1 MKKIFIVLILT
12 LFNSIPALSDKLL
25 KDGFLNNK
33 MDYAKE
39 QNIVDAKNK
48 IIIIFNHG
56 QDKHDKSSKNCV
68 WKNGIRNF
76 SSLVGEKINKK
87 EIMVYLFCTNKLAGD
102 DHKRLWNKKKFKPPY
117 KGVTKLDKRV
127 DANLKLIDS
136 FLEKGVPKNQIIITG
151 HSCGGWLTMMFI
163 AKYPDKIG
171 SGISLMP
178 ACYGDI
184 SKDFKVKKVGI
195 EKALI
200 KFRKIVGDGPADLRQ
215 SQINQIQNSKN
226 LPILV
231 FTHPKDPY
239 EGLLSDWVDRIPGVK
254 RVIISQD
261 KKINGKKCF
270 RIGINNGKE
279 WKEKIKKYH
288 NMDGVDC
295 FQYYN
300 QTILDFIALRISS

>member
-1 MKKIFIVLILT
+1 MKKIFSFLIIIT
-12 LFNSIPALSDKLL
+12 LITPVYADKLL
-25 KDGFLNNK
+25 KDGFLNSK

-39 QNIVDAKNK
+39 QNILDPKNK

-76 SSLVGEKINKK
+76 SSLVGEKINEK

-102 DHKRLWNKKKFKPPY
+102 DHKRLWDKKKFKPPY

-163 AKYPDKIG
+163 AKYPDKVG
-171 SGISLMP
+171 GGISLMS

-226 LPILV
+226 LPVLV

-239 EGLLSDWVDRIPGVK
+239 DGLISDWVEEIPGVK

-261 KKINGKKCF
+261 KKINGKKCQ

-279 WKEKIKKYH
+279 WKEPVKKYH
-288 NMDGVDC
+288 DMDAVDC

-300 QTILDFIALRISS
+300 PTILKYIEFRI

>member
-1 MKKIFIVLILT
+1 MKKIFSFLTIITLIT
-12 LFNSIPALSDKLL
+12 PVYADKLL

-76 SSLVGEKINKK
+76 SSLVGEKINEK

-102 DHKRLWNKKKFKPPY
+102 DHKRLWDKKKFKPPY

-163 AKYPDKIG
+163 AKYPDKVG
-171 SGISLMP
+171 GGISLMS

-226 LPILV
+226 LPVLV

-239 EGLLSDWVDRIPGVK
+239 DGLISDWVEEIPGVQ
-254 RVIISQD
+254 RIVISED

-270 RIGINNGKE
+270 RIGVNNGKE
-279 WKEKIKKYH
+279 WKEPAKKYH
-288 NMDGVDC
+288 NMDIVDC